1 MAGRIGSLV
10 ERWRLEKAQA
20 RWAKLAET
28 APEMDRITL
37 KAWRTRARAMRRE
50 IDRLTHTANAR
61 LDNAVGQRAFPA
73 LPLGTEWSWRPDIW
87 AGPVPLRWAAGGG
100 ARSELSADV
109 ELHHDCSLREVVVKQ
124 TRRDKSGAGICGLA
138 LDVYGFDGSFVSV
151 TLVLP
156 DAASEGLKPRHL
168 VRLDLQLECERPMRA
183 FARLNIKHGPNTEH
197 LVSELK
203 VGGLDQIVEFD
214 LAYAKFDDKRV
225 ERAWLDLI
233 FDRPAMNALNLRD
246 ATVSRRPRAE
256 V

>member
-1 MAGRIGSLV
+1 
-10 ERWRLEKAQA
+10 
-20 RWAKLAET
+20 
-28 APEMDRITL
+28 
-37 KAWRTRARAMRRE
+37 
-50 IDRLTHTANAR
+50 
-61 LDNAVGQRAFPA
+61 

-87 AGPVPLRWAAGGG
+87 AGPVPLRWTVGSG

-109 ELHHDCSLREVVVKQ
+109 ELHHDCSLREVIAKQ
-124 TRRDKSGAGICGLA
+124 TRRDRTGAATCGLA

-156 DAASEGLKPRHL
+156 DAGSEGLKPRHL
-168 VRLDLQLECERPMRA
+168 VRLDLQLDCERPVRA
-183 FARLNIKHGPNTEH
+183 FARLNIKHGPNTEQ

-203 VGGLDQIVEFD
+203 TGGSDQVVEFD

-233 FDRPAMNALNLRD
+233 FDRPTMNALCLRD